1 MQLPKNQAHV
11 HEQFT
16 ILSCYSL
23 PKGCNRAQAIPKM
36 IISHDCLDWCKVPPL
51 SSPHPLTHLISP
63 CNKSLLSFSL
73 YLSSLSTCRENLILT
88 LKNRNKS
95 GFRPPSHHQKSTPA
109 VGGRTQ
115 PLTCSWGRV
124 AAADTRRELHHD
136 TQTGR
141 HIHTP
146 LHSTPAEGLINCR
159 NRTPRLIE
167 HPSKAQHSKETIHS
181 SPTPPNPK
189 QTNDLLTHPNTAPN
203 PPRFYASPVS
213 RATI

>member
-1 MQLPKNQAHV
+1 M
-11 HEQFT
+11 
-16 ILSCYSL
+16 
-23 PKGCNRAQAIPKM
+23 
-36 IISHDCLDWCKVPPL
+36 PPL

-63 CNKSLLSFSL
+63 CNKSLLSLSLSL

-88 LKNRNKS
+88 FKNRNKS
-95 GFRPPSHHQKSTPA
+95 GFCPPSHHQKSTPA

-181 SPTPPNPK
+181 PPPPKPKINKRPTHSPEHRPQSSTF
-189 QTNDLLTHPNTAPN
+189 LC
-203 PPRFYASPVS
+203 VS
-213 RATI
+213 RFPSHHLGSHRRTKLKPRQQRP